1 MRKDTYFCGM
11 KDILIEHVHNTQST
25 NKLLGSLL
33 LKEGALKREIPP
45 FFALWA
51 DFQSAGRGMGTN
63 RWFSDE
69 GKNLLVSF
77 YFEPDIPASRQFLF
91 NQYFSVATCRFIS
104 QFTDHVAIKW
114 PNDIYVGGKKI
125 AGILIEHVLQGDR
138 LRHTIAG
145 IGINLNQD
153 VFPPEIPNP
162 TSLWIETGRDYDV
175 EDFLRQ
181 YQRFLRAQYAQ
192 LFTSPAAVNALQE
205 AYLGSLY
212 RLGIPCRYGIHDRET
227 VATILGVDDFGRL
240 QLRDET
246 GTDHLCG
253 TKEVVFL

>member
-1 MRKDTYFCGM
+1 MLQGESASERK
-11 KDILIEHVHNTQST
+11 
-25 NKLLGSLL
+25 
-33 LKEGALKREIPP
+33 IPP

-63 RWFSDE
+63 RWFSEE

-77 YFEPDIPASRQFLF
+77 YFEPGIPASRQFLF
-91 NQYFSVATCRFIS
+91 NQYFSVATCRFMAQRVS
-104 QFTDHVAIKW
+104 DVAIKW

-125 AGILIEHVLQGDR
+125 AGILIEHVIQGDK
-138 LRHTIAG
+138 LKHTIAG

-153 VFPPEIPNP
+153 LFPPEIPNP
-162 TSLWIETGRDYDV
+162 TSLWLETGKHYDV
-175 EDFLRQ
+175 EEFLHQ
-181 YQRFLRAQYAQ
+181 YQQFLRAQYTQ
-192 LFTSPAAVNALQE
+192 LSVSPDAVNALQE

-212 RLGIPCRYGIHDRET
+212 KLGIHGRYRIHGRET

-240 QLRDET
+240 RLRDEN
-246 GTDHLCG
+246 GKDYSCG